1 MIYQRSYT
9 IEQRLESLLCLI
21 RGGRHTAA
29 TLAEA
34 LGVSVPTVSRSL
46 VPRCGTAATTSRPP
60 ETPRAV
66 TTASSKTPSARPR
79 GENPPG
85 ASMRAS

>member
-34 LGVSVPTVSRSL
+34 LGVSVPTVSRCL
-46 VPRCGTAATTSRPP
+46 TALRD
-60 ETPRAV
+60 RGHDIV
-66 TTASSKTPSARPR
+66 SARDAQVCYYRVVENSPR
-79 GENPPG
+79 RAAREKSVGG
-85 ASMRAS
+85 LHASL

>member
-46 VPRCGTAATTSRPP
+46 TALRTAATTSRPP

-79 GENPPG
+79 RKNPPG

>member
-34 LGVSVPTVSRSL
+34 LGVSVPTVSRCL
-46 VPRCGTAATTSRPP
+46 TALRNRGYNIA
-60 ETPRAV
+60 
-66 TTASSKTPSARPR
+66 SARDAQGCYYR
-79 GENPPG
+79 VVENSQRRAAREKSAG
-85 ASMRAS
+85 ALHATL

>member
-34 LGVSVPTVSRSL
+34 LGVSVPTVSRCLTALRDRGHDIVSARDAQGCYYRVTENSL
-46 VPRCGTAATTSRPP
+46 RGTARETSVGGHHATL
-60 ETPRAV
+60 
-66 TTASSKTPSARPR
+66 
-79 GENPPG
+79 
-85 ASMRAS
+85 